1 MDVQTIRKNLQKKKK
16 KKKKIGDHVPSGYL
30 LCSKWAFDP
39 IENKHILYRGEARI

>member
-1 MDVQTIRKNLQKKKK
+1 MDVQTIRKNLQKKK